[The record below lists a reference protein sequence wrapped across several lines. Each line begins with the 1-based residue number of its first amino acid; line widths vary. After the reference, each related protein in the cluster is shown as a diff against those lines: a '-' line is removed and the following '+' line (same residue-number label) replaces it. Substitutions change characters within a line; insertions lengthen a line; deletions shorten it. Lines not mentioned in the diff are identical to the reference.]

1 MTNLSHYGTL
11 VFDCDGVVLD
21 SNQVKTAAFRS
32 AAMPYGAAAADALV
46 AYHVANGG
54 ISRYVKFAHFLERIV
69 PEHGAG
75 AVPGRDGPDHEAL
88 LQIYAETVRDGLMN
102 CGIATGLEQ
111 LRSKTRGAN
120 WLIVSGGDQNE
131 LREVFAARGI
141 SDLFDGGIFG
151 SPDTKSMILD
161 RELSVGNISGPALFL
176 GDSRLDHEAASAAG
190 LDFIFVHGWTDL
202 ADWSAYVEQ
211 NDIITIAGVGD
222 LAS

>member
-161 RELSVGNISGPALFL
+161 RELSVGTRRPLPQGWISSSSTAGPTWPTGRPTLSKTTSSQLPVLAILPA
-176 GDSRLDHEAASAAG
+176 EG
-190 LDFIFVHGWTDL
+190 LR
-202 ADWSAYVEQ
+202 
-211 NDIITIAGVGD
+211 
-222 LAS
+222 